1 MLQLAHDL
9 ADELEARDELLAAC
23 REVLAESGRSAA
35 TALVKHIDAL
45 LDLGDDDAQDD
56 GRRPEGRRLSYC

>member
-1 MLQLAHDL
+1 MQQLAHDL

-35 TALVKHIDAL
+35 TALVRHIDAV
-45 LDLGDDDAQDD
+45 LDLGDDVQDD